1 MFFIFIF
8 TSLSKYSNSLCF
20 DLNNSVIY
28 LFYSSYAR
36 KRHAEIRLSSEI
48 GRRMAE
54 LKRIQALNQL
64 MADLD
69 TSKVYTVQVRI
80 DCSLFSCYLI
90 NAWNA

>member
-1 MFFIFIF
+1 M
-8 TSLSKYSNSLCF
+8 TKQ
-20 DLNNSVIY
+20 
-28 LFYSSYAR
+28 LFWFCSSYAR

-80 DCSLFSCYLI
+80 SCLLVQR
-90 NAWNA
+90 